1 MKTINELL
9 NIDLP
14 LILASRSPRRHKLL
28 QMVGFR
34 FNAEFADVDETL
46 DTDIP
51 PEAYAIHLAWI
62 KADYVAQ
69 KCKTPSYV
77 IGADT
82 IVVLDDMILNKP
94 NNRDD
99 AFKILSLLSDSTHTV
114 YTGLTIINSGT
125 NAWITDYQTTEVSFR
140 KLEPIEILAYIDT
153 GSPMDKAGAY
163 GIQDDFGALFVSNIK
178 GCYYNIVGLPL
189 QLLYT
194 MFKRFGASNGKT
206 QT

>member
-14 LILASRSPRRHKLL
+14 IILASRSPRRYKLL
-28 QMVGFR
+28 EMAGFR
-34 FNAEFADVDETL
+34 FTTEFADVDETL

-51 PEAYAIHLAWI
+51 PEAYAIHLAWT
-62 KADYVAQ
+62 KADIVAQ
-69 KCKTPSYV
+69 KCEQPSYV

-82 IVVLDDMILNKP
+82 IVVLDDIILNKP
-94 NNRDD
+94 ADRDD
-99 AFKILSLLSDSTHTV
+99 AFRILSMLSGNTHRV
-114 YTGLTIINSGT
+114 FTGLTIINSAT
-125 NAWITDYQTTEVSFR
+125 NEWITDYQATEVSFR
-140 KLEPIEILAYIDT
+140 TLEPAEIWAYIEG

-163 GIQDDFGALFVSNIK
+163 GIQDDFGALFVSHIK

-194 MFKRFGASNGKT
+194 MFKRFGALNGKT
-206 QT
+206 QA